1 MMVVTFVIAPPM
13 RQCLA
18 LLLAEWAHI
27 VGDIAGPS
35 LQLGGSIG
43 ATLSQGKLS
52 LFERLAPYGL
62 KTFRTDNEKRNFVS
76 AGVSAGN
83 TLPYQP
89 LLLHHQSSSSSTLL
103 LVSRAI
109 VVMLC

>member
-76 AGVSAGN
+76 AGVSAG
-83 TLPYQP
+83 TLPA
-89 LLLHHQSSSSSTLL
+89 SSSSSSSPSSSTLL
-103 LVSRAI
+103 PVARSI
-109 VVMLC
+109 VVVLC